1 LSIDVEVSG
10 EFMSQF
16 VEFLHEVFEAFG
28 SISTRKMFGGYGVYH
43 QDLMFGL
50 VADDQLYLKV
60 DQHTR
65 AKFEARGLTAF
76 QYQRGEKQINMSYF
90 LAPEEIYDDK
100 QQAAEWARL
109 AFSVAQKRKRPKKK
123 RKQ

>member
-1 LSIDVEVSG
+1 
-10 EFMSQF
+10 MTQF

-28 SISTRKMFGGYGVYH
+28 SVSTRKMFGGYGVYH
-43 QDLMFGL
+43 EGLMFGL

-60 DQHTR
+60 DQNTR

-90 LAPEEIYDDK
+90 LAPEEIYDD
-100 QQAAEWARL
+100 QEQAAEWAGL
-109 AFSVAQKRKRPKKK
+109 AFSVAKKRKRPKKK
-123 RKQ
+123 VKQ